1 MSKTFRVLAVN
12 PGSTSTK
19 IAVYDN
25 EQPVFEQVLRYTSEQ
40 LAPFGPVIA
49 QFEFRQQGILRA
61 LQENGIE
68 LTSLDAVVGRGGLL
82 KPIEGGTYTVNEVM
96 IDDLRLTPREH
107 ASNLG
112 AVIAKE
118 IADGL
123 NIPAFIV
130 DPVVVDELADIARVS
145 GLPGYDR
152 ISIFHALNQKA
163 VARRISKELGKDY
176 EHVNLLVTHMGGGIT
191 IGVHQGGRV
200 IDVND
205 GLSGEGPFTPERT
218 GGLPAMHLLE
228 LCYSGK
234 YSHSEAKKKIAGQ
247 GGMVAYLG
255 TNDGREVV
263 KRIEAGDAKAKLVYE
278 AMAYQIA
285 KEIAA
290 GAAVLYG
297 KVDAI
302 VLTGGLAH
310 DKQLVNLI
318 SDRIKFIADVKVVPG
333 EDEMS
338 ALVEGALRV
347 LRKEELAKE
356 YK

>member
-25 EQPVFEQVLRYTSEQ
+25 EQPVFVQVLRYTSEE
-40 LAPFGPVIA
+40 LAPFGPVID
-49 QFEFRQQGILRA
+49 QFEFRQQGILLA
-61 LQENGIE
+61 LQEHGIE
-68 LTSLDAVVGRGGLL
+68 LSSLNAVVGRGGLL
-82 KPIEGGTYTVNEVM
+82 KPIEGGTYTVNQVM
-96 IDDLRLTPREH
+96 IDDLRATPREH

-112 AVIAKE
+112 AVIAKV
-118 IADGL
+118 IADEL

-191 IGVHQGGRV
+191 VGVHQGGKV

-218 GGLPAMHLLE
+218 GGVPAMHLLE
-228 LCYSGK
+228 LCYSGQ
-234 YSHSEAKKKIAGQ
+234 YSYNEVKKKIAGQ

-263 KRIEAGDAKAKLVYE
+263 KRIEAGDTKAKLVYE

-310 DKQLVNLI
+310 DNQLVKLI
-318 SDRIKFIADVKVVPG
+318 SDRVRFIADIKVVPG

-338 ALVEGALRV
+338 ALIEGALRV
-347 LRKEELAKE
+347 LRKEETAKE